1 MRVSEICTRGVEH
14 ATRHVGVVDVAKQM
28 RRDHVGDIVVV
39 DVFEGRYVP
48 VGIVTDRDIVIAAL
62 ASDSANVQ
70 DLEVGDIMTQDPIT
84 ASEDEDV
91 KDVLRRMQ
99 RGGVRRVPVVDATGS
114 LAGILS
120 MDDVLVA
127 LSDELSRLSQLA
139 AHQARNERRVR
150 P

>member
-14 ATRHVGVVDVAKQM
+14 ATRHISVVDAAKHM

-39 DVFEGRYVP
+39 EVTGGRHVP

-62 ASDSANVQ
+62 ATDASNIQ
-70 DLEVGDIMTQDPIT
+70 DLEVGDIMTVDPIT
-84 ASEDEDV
+84 VHEDEDV
-91 KDVLRRMQ
+91 KDALRRMQ
-99 RGGVRRVPVVDATGS
+99 RGGVRRVPVVDADGS

-120 MDDVLVA
+120 MDDVLVVLA
-127 LSDELSRLSQLA
+127 DELARLSQLA
-139 AHQARNERRVR
+139 AHQARSERRVR